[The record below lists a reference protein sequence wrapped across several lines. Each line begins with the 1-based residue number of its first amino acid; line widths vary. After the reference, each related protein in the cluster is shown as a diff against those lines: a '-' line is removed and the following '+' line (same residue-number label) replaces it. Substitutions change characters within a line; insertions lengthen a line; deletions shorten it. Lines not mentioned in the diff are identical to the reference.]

1 MPLYTVF
8 TEEGVLS
15 REAMVALAAEIT
27 DFHCKLSG
35 VDRNFVKIV
44 FDSFPK
50 GNGFV
55 GGEDTAPV
63 ALTVLIRAGRS
74 ADYKTKMATEL
85 WTMVQRAT
93 GARDPQMVVGIEELS
108 ASQAME
114 MGKIMQDVGR

>member
-15 REAMVALAAEIT
+15 REAKAALAMEIT

-44 FDSFPK
+44 FASFPR

-93 GARDPQMVVGIEELS
+93 GALDPQMVVGIEELP

-114 MGKIMQDVGR
+114 MGKIMPNV